1 MKEINLFREMLQ
13 QHLRWN
19 AARVG
24 FVSIFLIALI
34 RVRTVNL
41 AEIAT
46 VLSSEAKVAS
56 RYKRL
61 QRFFREFEVD
71 YESIALMVVKVM
83 KIPEPWVISIDRTDW
98 KFGKTVFNVLT
109 LGVVHHGIAF
119 PLVWIMLDKKG
130 NSNTRE
136 RCELCNRLLE
146 IFGDRKID
154 FLIADRE
161 FVGEEWF
168 DYLLCDPC
176 TRFRIRIRKNTLLD
190 DGQKQIRADVC
201 FQDLQVGQS
210 KVLSK
215 PRLVWQHW
223 LYIAAMRL
231 DDGDLLIVATAHD
244 QNKAIADYAKRWAI
258 ETLFGCFKSRGFC
271 LEATHLQDTE
281 RLSKLIALLTLAL
294 CWAFSSGLWLA
305 QLNPLKPKKHGRL
318 PKSIFRLGFDFL
330 RHFIFDLH
338 LNSQAFF
345 NSINFLSCT

>member
-41 AEIAT
+41 AELAT
-46 VLSSEAKVAS
+46 GLSSEAKVGS

-130 NSNTRE
+130 NSNIRE
-136 RCELCNRLLE
+136 RCELWNRFLE
-146 IFGDRKID
+146 IFADRQID
-154 FLIADRE
+154 FLSADRE

-168 DYLLCDPC
+168 DYLRSRCDFFC
-176 TRFRIRIRKNTLLD
+176 FSISA
-190 DGQKQIRADVC
+190 QKI
-201 FQDLQVGQS
+201 S
-210 KVLSK
+210 
-215 PRLVWQHW
+215 
-223 LYIAAMRL
+223 Y
-231 DDGDLLIVATAHD
+231 
-244 QNKAIADYAKRWAI
+244 KRQAN
-258 ETLFGCFKSRGFC
+258 FKS
-271 LEATHLQDTE
+271 
-281 RLSKLIALLTLAL
+281 
-294 CWAFSSGLWLA
+294 FS
-305 QLNPLKPKKHGRL
+305 
-318 PKSIFRLGFDFL
+318 
-330 RHFIFDLH
+330 
-338 LNSQAFF
+338 
-345 NSINFLSCT
+345 